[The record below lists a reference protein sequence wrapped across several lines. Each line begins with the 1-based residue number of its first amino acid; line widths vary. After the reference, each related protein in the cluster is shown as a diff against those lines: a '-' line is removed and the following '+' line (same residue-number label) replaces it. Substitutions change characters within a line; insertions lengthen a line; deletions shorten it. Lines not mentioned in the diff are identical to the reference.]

1 MHPGR
6 ISCIRHVD
14 RTAFGTRLSTV
25 RVRKAVI
32 PAAGLG
38 TRFLPATKAT
48 PKEMLPLVDKPGIQY
63 VVEEAVAAGITDI
76 LIITGRSKRTIED
89 HFDRSLELE
98 ASLERSGR
106 HDQAKEMRQLAEMAD
121 IHFVRQH
128 QPRGLGHAVGMARK
142 HVGDEPF
149 VVMLP
154 DDLMSA
160 DSMLLVDML
169 HSYEAT
175 GSSIVAVKQFGPA
188 EIGAYGV
195 IQPGGPAGK
204 GGLIPVIDMVEKPK
218 PEDAPSDLAIMGRY
232 LLTPAIFDCIAHL
245 TPGAGGELQLTDAM
259 RVLVRKEKFFGLPF
273 TTGRFDTGNKLDWLR
288 ATVEIALH
296 HPTLGADF
304 REILNQVV
312 SRTS

>member
-1 MHPGR
+1 M
-6 ISCIRHVD
+6 
-14 RTAFGTRLSTV
+14 TAV

-48 PKEMLPLVDKPGIQY
+48 PKEMLPIVDKPGIQY

-98 ASLERSGR
+98 ASLEKAGR
-106 HDQAKEMRQLAEMAD
+106 HEQAKEMRLLAEMAD

-154 DDLMSA
+154 DDLMAEEST
-160 DSMLLVDML
+160 LLTDML
-169 HSYEAT
+169 ASYDRT
-175 GSSIVAVKQFGPA
+175 GSSVVALKRFGAP
-188 EIGAYGV
+188 EIGSYGV
-195 IQPGGPAGK
+195 VLPEGPVRDD
-204 GGLIPVIDMVEKPK
+204 GLVRVVDMVEKPN
-218 PEDAPSDLAIMGRY
+218 PAEAPSDLAIMGRY
-232 LLTPAIFDCIAHL
+232 LLTPGIFDCIARL

-259 RVLVRKEKFFGLPF
+259 RKLLKSEAFYGLPF
-273 TTGRFDTGNKLDWLR
+273 ETGRYDTGNKLDWLR
-288 ATVEIALH
+288 ATVEIALR
-296 HPTLGADF
+296 HPVLGEDF
-304 REILNQVV
+304 QQILDQITG
-312 SRTS
+312 RTAM